1 METFL
6 DQCQPSLE
14 AYILK
19 TTEDEI
25 LKLTLAEAHRY
36 AELHDSADV
45 LRALKV
51 RSFAVRRL
59 ELQQSELGIP
69 IIDDEECLH
78 HGHRPMPRFLNYQVD
93 IMMNFVIDA
102 HRIAVL
108 KRLKSLIFGTN
119 PIKAWYE
126 AYLLTYLLLS
136 TIDYAYH
143 WQLRYSEKRRDTV
156 SDFPILYRLASSSAD

>member
-6 DQCQPSLE
+6 DQCQPILE
-14 AYILK
+14 TYILR

-25 LKLTLAEAHRY
+25 LKLTLAEAYRY
-36 AELHDSADV
+36 AELHDSAAV
-45 LRALKV
+45 RCAIKV

-59 ELQQSELGIP
+59 ELQQSELEIP
-69 IIDDEECLH
+69 VIDDKECSH
-78 HGHRPMPRFLNYQVD
+78 HGHRPLPRFLNYQVD

-102 HRIAVL
+102 HRKAAL
-108 KRLKSLIFGTN
+108 KRLKFLIFGTN
-119 PIKAWYE
+119 AIKAWYE

-136 TIDYAYH
+136 TIEHAYH

-156 SDFPILYRLASSSAD
+156 SDFGILYRLASSRAD